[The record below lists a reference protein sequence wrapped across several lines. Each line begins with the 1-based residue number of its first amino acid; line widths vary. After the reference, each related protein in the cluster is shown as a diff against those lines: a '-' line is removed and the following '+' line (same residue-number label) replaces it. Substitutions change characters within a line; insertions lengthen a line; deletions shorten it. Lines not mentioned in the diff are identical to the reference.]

1 MASSNPGR
9 ALLYYCLIRDAL
21 LADRELRRIL
31 ALRELLV
38 TVAWEWSQG
47 RAMTIK
53 HCILTYA
60 GAEKLVRKHI
70 RALMDAG
77 YIETFRS
84 ERDGRERLLRP
95 TALTLERLRRIE
107 DFLEREKTAEP
118 ASTTGDS
125 EGIGYEPP
133 VHVPSEATELEP

>member
-1 MASSNPGR
+1 MVSVEPGR
-9 ALLYYCLIRDAL
+9 ALRYYCLIRDAL
-21 LADRELRRIL
+21 LADRELRRTF

-70 RALMDAG
+70 RALMEAG

-84 ERDGRERLLRP
+84 DRDGRERLLRP
-95 TALTLERLRRIE
+95 TAFTLERLQRIE
-107 DFLEREKTAEP
+107 AFLEKTTLGEP
-118 ASTTGDS
+118 LPQRLQPED
-125 EGIGYEPP
+125 IGFEPP
-133 VHVPSEATELEP
+133 AYALTETGEVDL